1 MGYKPLGFVATDYAL
16 TMWSMNFIEE
26 MDLLFNEDLL
36 LDDLLEW
43 LEETP
48 LLKRN
53 FREAAVISGLIEK
66 KIPGQIKT
74 GKQIIFNSDLIFNV
88 LKKHEPNHI
97 LLQAAREDSYRGLI
111 DLDRLNNFFKRI
123 KNKTIH
129 QKLERV
135 SP

>member
-1 MGYKPLGFVATDYAL
+1 MK
-16 TMWSMNFIEE
+16 
-26 MDLLFNEDLL
+26 
-36 LDDLLEW
+36 
-43 LEETP
+43 
-48 LLKRN
+48 
-53 FREAAVISGLIEK
+53 K

-135 SP
+135 SPLAVPLILEINRETINKSDVNDFYLEELENQILTEVGLN